1 MSKILV
7 VSGHPRLNQSLANK
21 TILETLKEKGADFT
35 LLRLDEEGFAPQVEK
50 DQALLKDADIIV
62 FQFPIFWYSYPSLMK
77 HWVEEVFAHG
87 FAYGTGGTALKGKSS
102 RFPLPPVPLPV
113 RTGPAVPMAIPW
125 RISFI
130 ISSRLLRSAV
140 WSMRI
145 RFIPMAVLSFP
156 VSVRNR

>member
-7 VSGHPRLNQSLANK
+7 VSGHPRLNQSLDNK
-21 TILETLKEKGADFT
+21 TILETLKDKGADFT

-87 FAYGTGGTALKGKSS
+87 FAYGTGGTALKGKKFQISFFYH
-102 RFPLPPVPLPV
+102 RFPCQCLQSGRPQRPSHGGFPLQF
-113 RTGPAVPMAIPW
+113 PADC
-125 RISFI
+125 
-130 ISSRLLRSAV
+130 SSLRYGV
-140 WSMRI
+140 
-145 RFIPMAVLSFP
+145 
-156 VSVRNR
+156 

>member
-87 FAYGTGGTALKGKSS
+87 FAYGTGGTALKGKKFQISFTTGS
-102 RFPLPPVPLPV
+102 PASAY
-113 RTGPAVPMAIPW
+113 RTGGPMAIPW

-140 WSMRI
+140 WSMRN

>member
-21 TILETLKEKGADFT
+21 TILETLKDKGADFT
-35 LLRLDEEGFAPQVEK
+35 LLRLDEEGFAPQEEK

-87 FAYGTGGTALKGKSS
+87 FAYGTGGTALKGKKFQISFFYH
-102 RFPLPPVPLPV
+102 RFPCQCVQDRRSQWPSHGGFPL
-113 RTGPAVPMAIPW
+113 
-125 RISFI
+125 
-130 ISSRLLRSAV
+130 
-140 WSMRI
+140 
-145 RFIPMAVLSFP
+145 
-156 VSVRNR
+156 

>member
-21 TILETLKEKGADFT
+21 TILETLKDKGADFT

-87 FAYGTGGTALKGKSS
+87 FAYGTGGTALKGKK
-102 RFPLPPVPLPV
+102 FQ
-113 RTGPAVPMAIPW
+113 
-125 RISFI
+125 ISFI

-140 WSMRI
+140 WSMRN

-156 VSVRNR
+156 VSVRNP

>member
-21 TILETLKEKGADFT
+21 TILETLKDKGADFT

-50 DQALLKDADIIV
+50 DQALLKDADVIV

-87 FAYGTGGTALKGKSS
+87 FAYGTGGTALKGKK
-102 RFPLPPVPLPV
+102 FQ
-113 RTGPAVPMAIPW
+113 
-125 RISFI
+125 

-140 WSMRI
+140 WSMRN